1 MDFSNS
7 WYNNN
12 LWYNNNTNQNQNLW
26 SNNTNQSLWSLNK
39 PQKKSV
45 KFNQPVVN
53 SKYVTI
59 KNKNYIV
66 NIKNSDSNNLFHSIL
81 SQINTFNLEQETI
94 SLREKV
100 ANHIHQNCINDIN
113 FKYKIYYYISTQ
125 WKEKWSDTFPEIN
138 NVKGDD
144 LIMSYLKILKT
155 NPKTK
160 YNKLAFGGSM
170 EINFISILLN
180 IKIGVINNNDIT
192 FFNNNSIKTIYIF
205 QDNDDFFIAKL
216 QSY

>member
-1 MDFSNS
+1 MNFN
-7 WYNNN
+7 
-12 LWYNNNTNQNQNLW
+12 NLW
-26 SNNTNQSLWSLNK
+26 SNNNNNSNLWSNNNSNLWALNK
-39 PQKKSV
+39 PQKKAV
-45 KFNQPVVN
+45 KFNQHVVN
-53 SKYVTI
+53 SKYITI
-59 KNKNYIV
+59 KNQNFIV
-66 NIKNSDSNNLFHSIL
+66 SIKNSDSNNLYHSIL

-100 ANHIHQNCINDIN
+100 ANHIHQKCVNDIN
-113 FKYKIYYYISTQ
+113 FKYKIYYYISTE
-125 WKEKWSDTFPEIN
+125 WKEKWIDTFPEIN
-138 NVKGDD
+138 NVKGDE

-160 YNKLAFGGSM
+160 HNKLAFGGIM

-205 QDNDDFFIAKL
+205 KENNDYFVAKL